1 MNEGWYR
8 FGLSEVGHFWAAMLM
23 IVVSLFLI
31 KMGLP
36 IFKITTVAGVIWLG
50 FGIGWT
56 K

>member
-8 FGLSEVGHFWAAMLM
+8 FGLTPNQHFWYAMLM
-23 IVVSLFLI
+23 MFGSAFLVT
-31 KMGLP
+31 MGLP
-36 IFKITTVAGVIWLG
+36 IFKITIVAGVIWLG